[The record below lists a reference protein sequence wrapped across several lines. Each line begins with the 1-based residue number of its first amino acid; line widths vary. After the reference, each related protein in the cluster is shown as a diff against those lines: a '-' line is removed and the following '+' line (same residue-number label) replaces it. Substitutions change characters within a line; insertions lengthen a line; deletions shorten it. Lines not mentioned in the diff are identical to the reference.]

1 VLHVLNLLIKLQTF
15 YQLTISRSF
24 ITLYLDRILQKM
36 KFNPED
42 IRDDFPSLHQLVYNK
57 PLVYFDN
64 AASTQKPRQVID
76 AVFEFYEKHNCN
88 IHRGV
93 HYLSVKATEAYEETR
108 REVCEFI
115 NATST
120 REIIFTKGA
129 TESLNL
135 VASSFGKKYIHRGDE
150 VITTIMEHHSNFV
163 PWQQLCLEKGAV
175 LKVVTLN
182 EHGELNL
189 EELKRMISEKTRI
202 ITLTHVSNVLGTIN
216 PVKEIIALA
225 HMHGIPV
232 LIDGAQGISHLP
244 VDVRELDCDFYCFSG
259 HKMYAP
265 MGIGVLYGKEKWLE
279 ELPPYQLGGEM
290 IKDVYLDR
298 TTFNELPYKFEAG
311 TPNVEGV
318 AGLKAA
324 IKYLKNLG
332 MEDIAAYEDHL
343 LKCATDKLGDIGDI
357 RFFGT
362 SRQKASLVSFLIGDI
377 HPYDA
382 GTIIDKLGIAIRT
395 GHHCAMPLMDYL
407 GIPGTLRASFA
418 FYNTTEEIDRLV
430 SAVKTAREMLA

>member
-1 VLHVLNLLIKLQTF
+1 M
-15 YQLTISRSF
+15 SF
-24 ITLYLDRILQKM
+24 SPEKVRGDFPILQQQ
-36 KFNPED
+36 
-42 IRDDFPSLHQLVYNK
+42 IYNR

-76 AVFEFYEKHNCN
+76 AIREYYEKDNCN

-108 REVCEFI
+108 NEVRDFI
-115 NATST
+115 HAKSSH
-120 REIIFTKGA
+120 EIIFTKGA

-135 VASSFGKKYIHRGDE
+135 VASSFGKKFIKPGDE

-163 PWQQLCLEKGAV
+163 PWQQICLERNAA

-182 EHGELNL
+182 EDGGLRI
-189 EELKRMISEKTRI
+189 EELYSMINEKTRLI
-202 ITLTHVSNVLGTIN
+202 ALTHVSNVLGTIN
-216 PVKEIIALA
+216 PVKEIVAYA
-225 HMHGIPV
+225 HQFGIPV
-232 LIDGAQGISHLP
+232 LIDGAQGVSHLP
-244 VDVRELDCDFYCFSG
+244 VDVRDMDCDFYCFSG
-259 HKMYAP
+259 HKMFAP

-279 ELPPYQLGGEM
+279 ELPPYQMGGEM

-318 AGLKAA
+318 MGLRAA
-324 IKYLKNLG
+324 MRYLNDLG
-332 MEDIAAYEDHL
+332 MQEIAAYEEHL
-343 LKCATDKLGDIGDI
+343 LTYANDKLSEIGGI

-362 SRQKASLVSFLIGDI
+362 SPHKASLVSFLIGDI
-377 HPYDA
+377 HHYDA
-382 GTIIDKLGIAIRT
+382 GTIIDKMGIAIRT
-395 GHHCAMPLMDYL
+395 GHHCAMPLMNYL

-418 FYNTTEEIDRLV
+418 FYNTIEEIDILIT
-430 SAVKTAREMLA
+430 AIHKVKEMLA